1 MKKENIFKKFL
12 ICTTYLVLAILCI
25 LGIFFLIYH
34 SSSRENDSIVRA
46 QDSST
51 YLRSINPKFLVD
63 FVNDEYIRFE
73 TVSSY
78 SNPFEGKEPS
88 IWEKIRYFLGIKQE
102 RKGIQISLI
111 DVSYDTDLSNIL
123 EERDIN
129 ISEFSLNRSFE
140 LISSGREIG
149 EESDEAISKDTVIS
163 RNIYEGVDIEY
174 QIIKGKG
181 LKEEIVLNEIP
192 EYTSDCSTGECTLP
206 VNRFLFKLELDEGLE
221 IRRSMDGN
229 SEYPSGVL
237 YIADKE
243 GNYFA
248 HFLPEFAKDAL
259 GNKTS
264 NVVSNISKTDS
275 GEYVFEIILDPEWL
289 LSEERVFPIRIDPSI
304 VHDSDLLFN
313 EGIYDKVNL
322 NEALM
327 ITLDEGYFSGAYT
340 SSILDLGTNSKLNS
354 ISWDGYSQSTGD
366 GEISY
371 SVLGLISQ
379 EGFNDLTSLK
389 RKWGSGALEI
399 DNLTDTKTIS
409 INSNESNYF
418 TIELWAN
425 SRYIQNEQYIFK
437 SNLVNLKIKDGKYVV
452 EGSNGLEQ
460 ITQLPVR
467 YNSWEYLSV
476 VLDLEGSLV
485 TLYVN
490 ELVEDVSVVYTALA
504 LNSITFTDTVGYIDS
519 LRVYDRLVPQNELLA
534 NSQYSNIYL
543 QYSSSDDGLTW
554 AEWFTLSKYLPE
566 NLEEEGNISLQS
578 DIENLST
585 FDILSFKHLTKG
597 VEEITFGSSKFVNGV
612 DEEGITRLDQEG
624 GDMSLIESIKYL
636 DLVFT
641 PNVNQNSCILALGDL
656 QIYTLD
662 TGKVEILLKN
672 ENISTTDMY
681 LPSSE
686 NIFSLSLSDTQTE
699 IYLNGNILTSNI
711 TYSLTP
717 QSYSKGQGCT
727 ALEGILGVFNGEI
740 QDIRVSTDTRGRE
753 EILEYSGVDE
763 RTYTFKPKFQAKLQK
778 DGDILD
784 LTDTYFSIAELDS
797 SQFISNLYEGDII
810 VINQDAY
817 SVQGV
822 VESLDMNTGLVNVQ
836 GWEEGSSVPELG
848 FSTQA
853 SIMKWETEY
862 IFTDTFLNEDIS
874 NSFVN
879 IKSETTDIK
888 DILLF
893 NTLDSGDEVM
903 FENNSS
909 RYLKYKF
916 VYITSRLGI
925 SSSLSSVNI
934 DFESG
939 GPEMDQV
946 MRHGQWFNE
955 GSKQNFWWINN

>member
-192 EYTSDCSTGECTLP
+192 KYTSDCSTGECTLP
-206 VNRFLFKLELDEGLE
+206 VNRFLFELELDEGLE
-221 IRRSMDGN
+221 IRKSMDGN
-229 SEYPSGVL
+229 TQYPSGVL

-259 GNKTS
+259 GTKTS
-264 NVVSNISKTDS
+264 NVVSNISRTDS
-275 GEYVFEIILDPEWL
+275 GRYIFEIILDPEWL

-304 VHDSDLLFN
+304 VHDSKALFN

-322 NEALM
+322 DEALM
-327 ITLDEGYFSGAYT
+327 ITLADGYSSGAYT
-340 SSILDLGTNSKLNS
+340 SSILDLGSNSKLNG
-354 ISWDGYSQSTGD
+354 ISWDGYSQATGD
-366 GEISY
+366 GELSY

-389 RKWGSGALEI
+389 SKWGSGALQL
-399 DNLTDTKTIS
+399 DTLTDTKTVN

-418 TIELWAN
+418 TLELWSN

-437 SNLVNLKIKDGKYVV
+437 SNLLNLKVKDMKYVL
-452 EGSNGLEQ
+452 EDINGTEY
-460 ITQLPVR
+460 ITQIPVK
-467 YNSWEYLSV
+467 YNSWEYLALE
-476 VLDLEGSLV
+476 LDLNGSMT

-490 ELVEDVSVVYTALA
+490 ELSEEISVVYTALT
-504 LNSITFTDTVGYIDS
+504 LDNITFTQNMGYIDA
-519 LRVYDRLVPQNELLA
+519 LRVYDRLVPRNELLA

-543 QYSSSDDGLTW
+543 QYTSSDDGMTW
-554 AEWFTLSKYLPE
+554 TDWYTTSKYLPVSVVGE
-566 NLEEEGNISLQS
+566 KDISLTS
-578 DIENLST
+578 TTENFSN
-585 FDILSFKHLTKG
+585 FEILSFRYLTQDQQD
-597 VEEITFGSSKFVNGV
+597 ITLGSSKFVNGI
-612 DEEGITRLDQEG
+612 DEADITRLDQEV
-624 GDMSLIESIKYL
+624 GDISLTESVKYL

-641 PNVNQNSCILALGDL
+641 PNVNQNACILTLGGL

-662 TGKVEILLKN
+662 TGKVELLLG
-672 ENISTTDMY
+672 EEVISTTDMY
-681 LPSSE
+681 IPSSR
-686 NIFSLSLSDTQTE
+686 NIISLSLSDTQSS
-699 IYLNGNILTSNI
+699 IYLNGNILENSIAYTLAPTN
-711 TYSLTP
+711 
-717 QSYSKGQGCT
+717 YSKGQGCT
-727 ALEGILGVFNGEI
+727 TKGGSLGVFNGEI
-740 QDIRVSTDTRGRE
+740 QDVRVSTNLKSNE
-753 EILEYSGVDE
+753 EILEYSKVDE
-763 RTYTFKPKFQAKLQK
+763 RTYTLKSKFKAKLQK

-784 LTDTYFSIAELDS
+784 LTNTTFSIAELES
-797 SQFISNLYEGDII
+797 SQFISNLYEGD
-810 VINQDAY
+810 VIAIYQDTY
-817 SVQGV
+817 SVQGIV
-822 VESLDMNTGLVNVQ
+822 HSLDMNTGLVTVAS
-836 GWEEGSSVPELG
+836 WEGTVPQLG

-853 SIMKWETEY
+853 SIVKWETEY
-862 IFTDTFLNEDIS
+862 IFTDTFLNENIS
-874 NSFVN
+874 TNTLN
-879 IKSETTDIK
+879 IKSEMVYNIK
-888 DILLF
+888 DTMFF
-893 NTLDSGDEVM
+893 NTLDSGDEVI
-903 FENNSS
+903 FEDLTS

-916 VYITSRLGI
+916 IYITSRLGI
-925 SSSLSSVNI
+925 SSSLASVNI

-939 GPEMDQV
+939 GPEMDQIL
-946 MRHGQWFNE
+946 RHGQWFNE
-955 GSKQNFWWINN
+955 GSKQNFWWIDN